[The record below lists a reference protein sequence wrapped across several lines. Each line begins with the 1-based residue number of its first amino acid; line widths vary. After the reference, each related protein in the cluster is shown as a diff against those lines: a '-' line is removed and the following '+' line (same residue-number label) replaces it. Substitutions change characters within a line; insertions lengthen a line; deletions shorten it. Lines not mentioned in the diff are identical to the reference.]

1 MERQGK
7 CITKRQVDLAAYA
20 SDAKCLVSAEFADG
34 LEHSFSDTPSKTLGK
49 TPGTHRDVC
58 GDAGQRCAVAGVHVT
73 LRAVQVHHDAARQ
86 QAVLDWAVANERWD
100 LFERRVAKSVV
111 EEIGAVPGVEI
122 ERGVR
127 VNVRRS

>member
-1 MERQGK
+1 MSKELEGLIEAYVKVRDGIKEIKERHKQELAPWEQGLAEAEGALMTLLNNAGAESMK
-7 CITKRQVDLAAYA
+7 TNAGTAFKAQWTK
-20 SDAKCLVSAEFADG
+20 
-34 LEHSFSDTPSKTLGK
+34 
-49 TPGTHRDVC
+49 
-58 GDAGQRCAVAGVHVT
+58 AVVT
-73 LRAVQVHHDAARQ
+73 DW

-100 LFERRVAKSVV
+100 LFQRRVAQSVV

>member
-1 MERQGK
+1 M
-7 CITKRQVDLAAYA
+7 TDW
-20 SDAKCLVSAEFADG
+20 
-34 LEHSFSDTPSKTLGK
+34 
-49 TPGTHRDVC
+49 
-58 GDAGQRCAVAGVHVT
+58 
-73 LRAVQVHHDAARQ
+73 

-100 LFERRVAKSVV
+100 LFQRRVAQSVV

>member
-1 MERQGK
+1 MSKELEGLIEAYVKVRDGIKEIKERHKQELAPWEQGLAEAEGALMTLLNTYGAESMRTNAGTAFK
-7 CITKRQVDLAAYA
+7 AQWTKA
-20 SDAKCLVSAEFADG
+20 
-34 LEHSFSDTPSKTLGK
+34 T
-49 TPGTHRDVC
+49 
-58 GDAGQRCAVAGVHVT
+58 VT
-73 LRAVQVHHDAARQ
+73 DW